1 MLNRKRLIVVML
13 LVLPLLS
20 QLHASSTTTKTVA
33 FLEAYGLDPVV
44 ILLIIS
50 ALPIIELRGAIPV
63 GIFLFGMPWPKV
75 AIISIIGNMLPIPF
89 LLLLLDKAFAIL
101 ERFKWGK
108 RFTTWLYARTR
119 RKGKVIERF
128 QAIGLTVFVGIPLPG
143 TGGWTG
149 SLAAKIFG
157 IRFWNSMLYIF
168 LGVVIAAIIV
178 TALCLAGLMAVG

>member
-1 MLNRKRLIVVML
+1 MLNKKHLIIIML

-20 QLHASSTTTKTVA
+20 QLHASTATKTVE
-33 FLEAYGLDPVV
+33 FLESYGLNPVV

-63 GIFLFGMPWPKV
+63 GIFAFGMPWPQV
-75 AIISIIGNMLPIPF
+75 VILSIIGNMLPIPL
-89 LLLLLDKAFAIL
+89 LLLLLDTAFAIL

-119 RKGKVIERF
+119 RKGKVIERY
-128 QAIGLTVFVGIPLPG
+128 QAVGLTVFVGIPLPG

-157 IRFWNSMLYIF
+157 IRFWNSLLYIF

>member
-1 MLNRKRLIVVML
+1 VLNKKSLIILLL
-13 LVLPLLS
+13 LVLPLFA
-20 QLHASSTTTKTVA
+20 QLHASTTTKTVA
-33 FLEAYGLDPVV
+33 FLEERGLDPVL
-44 ILLIIS
+44 ILLLIS
-50 ALPIIELRGAIPV
+50 AFPIIELRGAIPV

-75 AIISIIGNMLPIPF
+75 VILSIIGNMIPIPF
-89 LLLLLDKAFAIL
+89 LLLLLDSAFAIL

-143 TGGWTG
+143 TGAWTG

-157 IRFWNSMLYIF
+157 IRFWNAMLYIF
-168 LGVVIAAIIV
+168 LGVVMAAAIV
-178 TALCLAGLMAVG
+178 TALSLAGLMAVS